1 MKSGFN
7 DQGLNDAMA
16 SQPSLP
22 GLLGRRGS
30 RTVLCA
36 GNGLSIEALS
46 LALLGFNGSS
56 LGQAAILWSPV
67 RS

>member
-1 MKSGFN
+1 
-7 DQGLNDAMA
+7 MA